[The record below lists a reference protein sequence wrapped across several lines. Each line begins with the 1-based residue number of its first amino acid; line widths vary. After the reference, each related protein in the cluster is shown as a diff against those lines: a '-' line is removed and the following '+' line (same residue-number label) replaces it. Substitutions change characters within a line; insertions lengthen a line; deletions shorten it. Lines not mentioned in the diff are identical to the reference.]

1 MNSPLKQ
8 TVENKTDKE
17 EKSKGKQKLRFFVC
31 EALSVPGAATATGPV
46 SGTGMI
52 DLYKIC
58 LTRSLSP
65 FCSLSILLAG
75 FGVYLRGNM
84 CLWLHIHVCTEEV
97 VSTSADASSKSSQL
111 HKPKVRCLLFLPL
124 GTCGSPPTP
133 ASQIHSRM
141 HHLLSLLFLSF
152 LSILLFLMLAASV
165 PVLVFVVPAVEV
177 YVERHDAAGRH
188 ASDQSPEG
196 AESYVCKI
204 ELFTFFIHCIFP
216 WDIV

>member
-124 GTCGSPPTP
+124 GTCGSPPHPSVADTQQN
-133 ASQIHSRM
+133 ASPP
-141 HHLLSLLFLSF
+141 LVPFF
-152 LSILLFLMLAASV
+152 SV
-165 PVLVFVVPAVEV
+165 HPPLP
-177 YVERHDAAGRH
+177 HAGRLSTCSGVRS
-188 ASDQSPEG
+188 ASGWSLCWTPRCCRTPCQWS
-196 AESYVCKI
+196 ESWGGR
-204 ELFTFFIHCIFP
+204 ELRL
-216 WDIV
+216 

>member
-1 MNSPLKQ
+1 M
-8 TVENKTDKE
+8 NKTDKE

-124 GTCGSPPTP
+124 GTCGFPPARRRYTAECITSSPSCFFLFSP
-133 ASQIHSRM
+133 SSSSSRWPPQY
-141 HHLLSLLFLSF
+141 LFWCS
-152 LSILLFLMLAASV
+152 
-165 PVLVFVVPAVEV
+165 
-177 YVERHDAAGRH
+177 
-188 ASDQSPEG
+188 
-196 AESYVCKI
+196 
-204 ELFTFFIHCIFP
+204 
-216 WDIV
+216 